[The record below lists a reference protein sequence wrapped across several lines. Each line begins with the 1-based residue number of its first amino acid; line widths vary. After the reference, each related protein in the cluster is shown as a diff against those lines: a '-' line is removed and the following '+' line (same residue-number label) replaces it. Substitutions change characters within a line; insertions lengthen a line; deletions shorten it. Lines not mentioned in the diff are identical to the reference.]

1 MDKHRMKDHIWHPYT
16 RFSAMANGPLPTM
29 VRGEGVYLF
38 DDGGNRYFDA
48 ISSWWACS
56 LGHSH
61 PFIVEAIRSQA
72 SVLQHSILGNLSHP
86 PALELAATL
95 DRLAGGNRHVH
106 FASDGAAA
114 VEIAIKACIQY
125 WHHAGHPERHTFISL
140 SNPYHGDTLG
150 AVSVGYMEHFHRAF
164 QPLLFPTISAET
176 PSCSTCRYGA
186 DPCDAQCAND
196 IEGAIRRHEHELAG
210 VIVEPLCQGAAG
222 MRMYGP
228 ASLTRIQETCAETGV
243 PLILDEVATGFCK
256 TGSMFAFEQAGIA
269 PDILCVGKALSAG
282 SLPISA
288 TIVKD
293 KLYDAFSDQPK
304 DNTFYHGHT
313 FAGNPIA
320 AAASL
325 AAIQVYEK
333 DRLAERARQME
344 TLMRDELKDVERLD
358 SVNEARFLGAIAAIE
373 LNPGIDL
380 QAIEAA
386 RINLMTQEVL
396 IRPLGRVIYLI
407 PPLVSPFQLL
417 SETCRKLSQVLQVLG

>member
-1 MDKHRMKDHIWHPYT
+1 MGR
-16 RFSAMANGPLPTM
+16 
-29 VRGEGVYLF
+29 
-38 DDGGNRYFDA
+38 
-48 ISSWWACS
+48 
-56 LGHSH
+56 
-61 PFIVEAIRSQA
+61 
-72 SVLQHSILGNLSHP
+72 
-86 PALELAATL
+86 
-95 DRLAGGNRHVH
+95 
-106 FASDGAAA
+106 
-114 VEIAIKACIQY
+114 
-125 WHHAGHPERHTFISL
+125 
-140 SNPYHGDTLG
+140 
-150 AVSVGYMEHFHRAF
+150 
-164 QPLLFPTISAET
+164 
-176 PSCSTCRYGA
+176 
-186 DPCDAQCAND
+186 
-196 IEGAIRRHEHELAG
+196 
-210 VIVEPLCQGAAG
+210 
-222 MRMYGP
+222 
-228 ASLTRIQETCAETGV
+228 
-243 PLILDEVATGFCK
+243 
-256 TGSMFAFEQAGIA
+256 
-269 PDILCVGKALSAG
+269 ALSAG

-386 RINLMTQEVL
+386 RISLMTQEVL